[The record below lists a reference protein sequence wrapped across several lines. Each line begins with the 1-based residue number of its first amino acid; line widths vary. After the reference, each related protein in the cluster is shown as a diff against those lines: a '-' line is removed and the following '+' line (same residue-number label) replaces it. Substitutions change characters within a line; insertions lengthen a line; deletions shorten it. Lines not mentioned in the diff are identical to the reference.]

1 MPLVEGSIRLPGP
14 TASSEASGSVSSAH
28 PHANPGVRVG
38 PEPTSQSGWP
48 RPQRRGWWCGSLTSQ
63 QGWGEEGLPALAE
76 ATVHPPPTFPPPCS
90 LPAGSAGRCAGPLC
104 GMLQDGCLSRGPR
117 PAAVSLCVQP
127 RPCSHHQDR
136 CQERLRSGGHW
147 PPEERRW
154 DRPGECRGHYQ
165 PAPPQQC
172 RWAP

>member
-1 MPLVEGSIRLPGP
+1 MPLVEGSIRLPCP
-14 TASSEASGSVSSAH
+14 AASSEASDSVSSAH

-76 ATVHPPPTFPPPCS
+76 ATVHPPHTFPPPCS

-104 GMLQDGCLSRGPR
+104 GHAPGWPSVQRTQASRWFLVHTAQAMLTPPGPLLGEAEVR
-117 PAAVSLCVQP
+117 RSLT
-127 RPCSHHQDR
+127 S
-136 CQERLRSGGHW
+136 
-147 PPEERRW
+147 
-154 DRPGECRGHYQ
+154 
-165 PAPPQQC
+165 
-172 RWAP
+172 